1 MACPKLPPNG
11 EGILQIPPPRQGIE
25 AALRRRPAYSPN
37 VADDRQVRRAAER
50 LAQFDR
56 LVKAASR
63 IPPAM
68 KRHGNEC
75 IRMLKRE
82 QKLGQEQ
89 VRERWHIIESM
100 TELQR
105 LQSGVDG
112 KRIQQ
117 GGACAS
123 KRRRPELT
131 DCTMNKRAGR
141 HGLVAAPARMRNS
154 WQVRAATETEV
165 AERVAAA
172 EHAAVRQDATDNR
185 PGHFCQQTAL
195 AAAVPEHRHSM
206 ANRSGDCSRRK
217 PPFRPV
223 MARGGGRP
231 VARDDRRAGR

>member
-1 MACPKLPPNG
+1 M
-11 EGILQIPPPRQGIE
+11 
-25 AALRRRPAYSPN
+25 RRRPAYSPN

-68 KRHGNEC
+68 KGHGNEC
-75 IRMLKRE
+75 IRMLKRQ

-100 TELQR
+100 AELQR
-105 LQSGVDG
+105 LQRSVDG

-131 DCTMNKRAGR
+131 DRTMSKRAGR
-141 HGLVAAPARMRNS
+141 HRLVAAAARMRNS

-172 EHAAVRQDATDNR
+172 EHAAVRQNAADNR
-185 PGHFCQQTAL
+185 PAHFCQQTAL
-195 AAAVPEHRHSM
+195 AAVPEHRHRM
-206 ANRSGDCSRRK
+206 ATRSGDCSRRK

-231 VARDDRRAGR
+231 VARDEGRAGR